1 MHMSTRSEKLDNEA
15 FSELSKV
22 KVPQTVLALRGSHG
36 VALVPG
42 ISSSLSHGSASER
55 ALSLKACKLQ
65 YIVDVTLVSPRR
77 DGHFF
82 QICCNLQYKSKLF
95 LSDVSRKQLGSQQPA
110 ASSHLPAAS
119 SLE

>member
-1 MHMSTRSEKLDNEA
+1 M
-15 FSELSKV
+15 
-22 KVPQTVLALRGSHG
+22 LALRGSHG
-36 VALVPG
+36 VVP
-42 ISSSLSHGSASER
+42 SSLELDSFVVRTCRGDAR
-55 ALSLKACKLQ
+55 SLEACKLRGK
-65 YIVDVTLVSPRR
+65 VDVTLVSPRR